1 MALMRSFSSGRVNAV
16 VWSIFATKCGACQTF
31 GGGSRPEDWT
41 VNGNTT
47 ATVVEARVVYPATF
61 PYKSLPTTTTR
72 PPGVTAPPKESGSG
86 TSSGNLTTSAPGAST
101 PRPGQQSGFLRPG
114 EGAKFKRTPECK
126 RPEVVGFTLSVDAVA
141 MFTLCQPVAFRAEPY
156 YVELHKIEDFG
167 MTFLLNKFAMKSA
180 GVTLDSAS
188 KTLSVGVADHL
199 QAGLSFLFVLPEN
212 TLEDVNGRNTSAF
225 YQSPV
230 YSIPEEARQ
239 QVIVDEGF
247 WKTNWRIILGVGG
260 AVVACFFGC
269 LVVCTMGRC
278 AAEGADGDDKQ
289 GAMALMRSF
298 SSGRFGRRSWKR
310 SHVRP
315 TTENEVTVLAS
326 MRGGACASKGNPK
339 RPSVTGRSA
348 GLTQLATQE
357 IRLRTAGDASGS
369 LPLASPGREG
379 PRARSNQTGPVL
391 GMPAQPSTGQ
401 ASPRP
406 PTSASPRASPQASP
420 QASPRSEKD
429 EERFAKVQQKV
440 QEGRERRLAAV
451 VGLVEA
457 QAKNTLGAA

>member
-1 MALMRSFSSGRVNAV
+1 
-16 VWSIFATKCGACQTF
+16 
-31 GGGSRPEDWT
+31 
-41 VNGNTT
+41 
-47 ATVVEARVVYPATF
+47 
-61 PYKSLPTTTTR
+61 
-72 PPGVTAPPKESGSG
+72 
-86 TSSGNLTTSAPGAST
+86 
-101 PRPGQQSGFLRPG
+101 
-114 EGAKFKRTPECK
+114 
-126 RPEVVGFTLSVDAVA
+126 
-141 MFTLCQPVAFRAEPY
+141 
-156 YVELHKIEDFG
+156 
-167 MTFLLNKFAMKSA
+167 
-180 GVTLDSAS
+180 
-188 KTLSVGVADHL
+188 
-199 QAGLSFLFVLPEN
+199 
-212 TLEDVNGRNTSAF
+212 
-225 YQSPV
+225 
-230 YSIPEEARQ
+230 
-239 QVIVDEGF
+239 
-247 WKTNWRIILGVGG
+247 
-260 AVVACFFGC
+260 
-269 LVVCTMGRC
+269 
-278 AAEGADGDDKQ
+278 
-289 GAMALMRSF
+289 MRSF